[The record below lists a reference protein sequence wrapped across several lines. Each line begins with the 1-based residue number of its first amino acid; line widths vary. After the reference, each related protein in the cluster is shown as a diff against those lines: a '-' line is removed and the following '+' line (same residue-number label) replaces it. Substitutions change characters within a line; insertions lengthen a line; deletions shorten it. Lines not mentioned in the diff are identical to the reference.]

1 MSSSPHTHRVIHYV
15 LEGAAVLLLVTLA
28 ALILILHITRPEI
41 PYNKQVSGLESTI
54 QARVLSVANEETTVD
69 ENGLIMVFQE
79 LELEIRSKGEYQGQ
93 TITVSYN
100 GMGPTLESVRFRK
113 GQQALVMISKRPDG
127 QVFFQVADHVR
138 LGPIAVI
145 VGLFVALTLGIGR
158 WKGVRA
164 LLGLVLSALL
174 IGGFIMPQILA
185 HRDPTLVSLIGTATL
200 LAVTLYLIQGW
211 NPTGHAALLGML
223 AALGVTG
230 ALAVG
235 WTKLSYLTGFGS
247 EETMFLQAMGVGIEM
262 RGLLLAGMIIGAASV
277 LDDVVLAQAV
287 TVFELA
293 AANADLSRGELYRRS
308 MKIGVTH
315 LASMINTLV
324 LAYASAAL
332 PLLLLFYL
340 YPEPWYLTINREL
353 IAEEIVR
360 ALVGSVGLMMAV
372 PLTSAITAWAT
383 TAALVKMDES
393 GSPEPSQG

>member
-1 MSSSPHTHRVIHYV
+1 
-15 LEGAAVLLLVTLA
+15 
-28 ALILILHITRPEI
+28 
-41 PYNKQVSGLESTI
+41 
-54 QARVLSVANEETTVD
+54 
-69 ENGLIMVFQE
+69 
-79 LELEIRSKGEYQGQ
+79 
-93 TITVSYN
+93 
-100 GMGPTLESVRFRK
+100 
-113 GQQALVMISKRPDG
+113 
-127 QVFFQVADHVR
+127 
-138 LGPIAVI
+138 
-145 VGLFVALTLGIGR
+145 
-158 WKGVRA
+158 
-164 LLGLVLSALL
+164 
-174 IGGFIMPQILA
+174 
-185 HRDPTLVSLIGTATL
+185 
-200 LAVTLYLIQGW
+200 
-211 NPTGHAALLGML
+211 ML

-230 ALAVG
+230 ALAVS
-235 WTKLSYLTGFGS
+235 WTKLAYLTGFGS

-360 ALVGSVGLMMAV
+360 TLVGSVGLMLAV
-372 PLTSAITAWAT
+372 PLTSAISAW
-383 TAALVKMDES
+383 VS
-393 GSPEPSQG
+393 SSRR

>member
-1 MSSSPHTHRVIHYV
+1 MSSSPNSRRVIHYV
-15 LEGAAVLLLVTLA
+15 LEGAAVLLLVALV
-28 ALILILHITRPEI
+28 ALIVTLHLTRPEI
-41 PYNKQVSGLESTI
+41 RKSEQIAALESTV
-54 QARVLSVANEETTVD
+54 QARVLNVTNEVSTVD
-69 ENGLIMVFQE
+69 ENGLMMVFQE
-79 LELEIRSKGEYQGQ
+79 LELEVRSEGEYQGRI
-93 TITVSYN
+93 ITVSYN
-100 GMGPTLESVRFRK
+100 GMGPTLDSVRFRK

-127 QVFFQVADHVR
+127 QAFFQVADHVR

-158 WKGVRA
+158 GKGVRA
-164 LLGLVLSALL
+164 LLGLALSALL

-185 HRDPTLVSLIGTATL
+185 HRDPTLVSLAGTAAL

-230 ALAVG
+230 ALSVG
-235 WTKLSYLTGFGS
+235 WTKLAYLTGFGT

-360 ALVGSVGLMMAV
+360 TLVGSVGLMMAV
-372 PLTSAITAWAT
+372 PLTSGIAAW
-383 TAALVKMDES
+383 VSK
-393 GSPEPSQG
+393 Q

>member
-1 MSSSPHTHRVIHYV
+1 MPSSPHAHRVIHYV
-15 LEGAAVLLLVTLA
+15 LEGAAVLLLVALA
-28 ALILILHITRPEI
+28 ALIVVLHITRPEI
-41 PYNKQVSGLESTI
+41 PYNAQIAALESTV
-54 QARVLSVANEETTVD
+54 QARVLSVGKEETTVD
-69 ENGLIMVFQE
+69 ENGLILVFQE
-79 LELEIRSKGEYQGQ
+79 LELEIRSKGDYQGK

-100 GMGPTLESVRFRK
+100 GMGPTLEAARFRK

-127 QVFFQVADHVR
+127 QTFFQVADHVR
-138 LGPIAVI
+138 LGPIALI
-145 VGLFVALTLGIGR
+145 VGLFIALTLGIGR
-158 WKGVRA
+158 GKGVRA

-185 HRDPTLVSLIGTATL
+185 HRDPTLVSLAGTALL
-200 LAVTLYLIQGW
+200 LAATLYLIQGW

-223 AALGVTG
+223 AALVVTG
-230 ALAVG
+230 TLSVG
-235 WTKLSYLTGFGS
+235 WTKLAYLTGFGS
-247 EETMFLQAMGVGIEM
+247 EETMFLQAVGVGIEM

-277 LDDVVLAQAV
+277 LDDVVLAQAM

-293 AANADLSRGELYRRS
+293 AANISLSRGELYRRS
-308 MKIGVTH
+308 MKIGIAH

-360 ALVGSVGLMMAV
+360 TLVGSVGLMLAV
-372 PLTSAITAWAT
+372 PLTTAIAAW
-383 TAALVKMDES
+383 VS
-393 GSPEPSQG
+393 RQ